1 MSIDKRQLR
10 QARGFAASAAAGTVA
25 LQNILRILKGDGF
38 EVLFLVFLRYAGA
51 VAISSVLVIRHVP
64 TPAGARHKVLSRFR
78 LKDRAQ
84 SKRLRIRG
92 YLMLGITLGVFV
104 GTLFLNNTQFTS
116 MSLGTWPVFVQLIGY
131 RFFGMTIDRPVYL
144 VVSIVL
150 STIGVGFTAASDWT
164 NVVAISAG
172 FVIVVLTSV
181 CNATNQLVGKR
192 ANEFGDNRYLVMF
205 YQSIVGFIASLGAIV
220 LSLVNAW
227 ALVTRGNLPWHTL
240 VPLVL
245 GVCVLGFLPALWL
258 HRSTEQVSPGR
269 VSAVAIIQ
277 MPIGFMIDWHVFDI
291 LPNTLGWVA
300 IPFLVGGACCSI
312 RANQPV
318 DKQKP

>member
-1 MSIDKRQLR
+1 MSNDKRQLLK
-10 QARGFAASAAAGTVA
+10 ARGFAAAAATGTVA

-38 EVLFLVFLRYAGA
+38 GVLFLVFLRYAGA

-64 TPAGARHKVLSRFR
+64 TPAGARHKLLSRFR

-84 SKRLRIRG
+84 SKRLSIRG
-92 YLMLGITLGVFV
+92 YLMFGVSLGVVV
-104 GTLFLNNTQFTS
+104 GALLLNNTQFTT
-116 MSLGTWPVFVQLIGY
+116 MSLGTVSVFVQLIGY
-131 RFFGMTIDRPVYL
+131 RFFDMVIDRPVYL
-144 VVSIVL
+144 VISIIL
-150 STIGVGFTAASDWT
+150 SAIGVGFTAASDWT
-164 NVVAISAG
+164 DIVAISTG
-172 FVIVVLTSV
+172 FAVVVFTSV
-181 CNATNQLVGKR
+181 CNATNQLLGKR

-205 YQSIVGFIASLGAIV
+205 YQSIVGFIASLSAIV

-227 ALVTRGNLPWHTL
+227 TLLTRGNLPWHTL
-240 VPLVL
+240 APLVL

-277 MPIGFMIDWHVFDI
+277 MPIGFMIDWLGFDI
-291 LPNTLGWVA
+291 LPNTFGWIA
-300 IPFLVGGACCSI
+300 ISLLVGGAYCSI